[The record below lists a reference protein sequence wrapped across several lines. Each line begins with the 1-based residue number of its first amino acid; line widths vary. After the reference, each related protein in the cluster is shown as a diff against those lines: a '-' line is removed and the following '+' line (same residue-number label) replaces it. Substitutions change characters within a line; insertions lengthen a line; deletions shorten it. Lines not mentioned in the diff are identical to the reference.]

1 MNETQSNTFIAW
13 VQATP
18 LRKGILS
25 TIFIFIALAL
35 VATTVLLF
43 KQASR
48 VGISENYPQT
58 LNVTGKAEEYV
69 KPDTLQFNISI
80 NEEGKDVGE
89 ATKKAGDK
97 VAQAITILKAN
108 GVEEK
113 NIKTSNYSVQ
123 DKYDSVSEPCAYSA
137 SAASSDMRVMAV
149 APCTNTTSKIV
160 GSMVYQSLEV
170 KIQDIEKNATAEQR
184 SKIVGELAAA
194 NIKTDGFIFTVFD
207 LDAVK
212 TRVREE
218 AIKEARA
225 DAKVLARNLG
235 VKLRGLSSF
244 SEGGDYMPYAYGS
257 ARAEMMSAK
266 DVAAPMVP
274 TVQLPTGEQ
283 KVTSTVTL
291 TYLIK

>member
-48 VGISENYPQT
+48 VGVSENYPQT

-123 DKYDSVSEPCAYSA
+123 DKYDSVSEPCAYSS
-137 SAASSDMRVMAV
+137 SAVSSDMRVMAV

-160 GSMVYQSLEV
+160 GSTVYQSLEV

-194 NIKTDGFIFTVFD
+194 NIKTDGFTFTVFD

-212 TRVREE
+212 ARVREE